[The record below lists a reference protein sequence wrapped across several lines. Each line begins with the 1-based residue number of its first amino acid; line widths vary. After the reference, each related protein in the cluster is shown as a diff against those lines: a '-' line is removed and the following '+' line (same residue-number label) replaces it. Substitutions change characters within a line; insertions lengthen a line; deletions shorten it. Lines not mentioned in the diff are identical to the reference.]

1 MKFPIIR
8 IRDNGL
14 KDHKDRIVGTN
25 VHDHL
30 YIQGNAIHY
39 LNTQCMAGT
48 EYEDEGYS
56 FVTHDDT
63 PKEYTAAYAPQVEWA
78 TLDEII
84 DMEMER
90 IEETTKNKISLYR
103 ALKKKWDEEGEKVEQ
118 ETGIKTTGGAI

>member
-14 KDHKDRIVGTN
+14 KDHEDRIVGTN

-39 LNTQCMAGT
+39 LNTQCMVGT
-48 EYEDEGYS
+48 KYEDEGYS

-90 IEETTKNKISLYR
+90 IEETTKNKIKLYR
-103 ALKKKWDEEGEKVEQ
+103 ALKEKWKKEEEKVEQ
-118 ETGIKTTGGAI
+118 ETGIRTTGGAI

>member
-14 KDHKDRIVGTN
+14 KNHEDRIVGTN

-39 LNTQCMAGT
+39 LNTQCMTGT
-48 EYEDEGYS
+48 MYEDEGYS

-90 IEETTKNKISLYR
+90 IEETTKNKIKLYR
-103 ALKKKWDEEGEKVEQ
+103 ALKEKWKKEEEKVKQ
-118 ETGIKTTGGAI
+118 ETGIRTTGGAI